1 MKPNRKKTEPNKK
14 NRAKTEKPE
23 PNWFEPVFVLKNRT
37 EIGRFELVSV
47 FLFKKFWFGY
57 FFLNKNRIKLKII
70 TPIKYR

>member
-37 EIGRFELVSV
+37 EIGRFEPILV
-47 FLFKKFWFGY
+47 FLKNNFSLVT
-57 FFLNKNRIKLKII
+57 FFDKN
-70 TPIKYR
+70 